1 MFDQTILLTTRL
13 MLVQIVGGDPESVAQ
28 KKKSMLFSEI
38 ECLVF
43 SYKSI
48 AKIDSLKGL
57 DSLTKLQLDNNFITH
72 IRSIAHL
79 VRQSSL
85 IFCEPLSVLIG
96 VCAMLSVTFVVRK
109 NKVCL
114 LKYFKHCLL
123 KHFKQLFHTPSTLC
137 QGLEGFTSGRNI

>member
-1 MFDQTILLTTRL
+1 

-79 VRQSSL
+79 VR
-85 IFCEPLSVLIG
+85 
-96 VCAMLSVTFVVRK
+96 
-109 NKVCL
+109 
-114 LKYFKHCLL
+114 
-123 KHFKQLFHTPSTLC
+123 
-137 QGLEGFTSGRNI
+137 